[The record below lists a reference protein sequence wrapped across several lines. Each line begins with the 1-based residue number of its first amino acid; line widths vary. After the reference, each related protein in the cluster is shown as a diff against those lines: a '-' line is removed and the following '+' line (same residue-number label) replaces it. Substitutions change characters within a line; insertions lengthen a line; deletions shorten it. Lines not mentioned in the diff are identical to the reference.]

1 MARTK
6 QERELDMTQASSSSG
21 MTANDPQRIR
31 RSSQASQD
39 ILQNFNR
46 DDFKLDDERRLA
58 LRTPVPTIEEVVVV
72 PPQAVAFQVLPDD
85 GISSSALTKL
95 PLSAASSSTGTYI
108 TVDTTSDTV
117 KLQGGSAYI
126 VDVHYQFLNKSTHNR
141 DATLAIADTN
151 GTVYATQ
158 LQQLQDEASVGPL
171 KHDIWLAAVIDRQGA
186 SSVFIEIQ
194 ALGEDSNVDGHK
206 GWAKAHR
213 LT

>member
-6 QERELDMTQASSSSG
+6 LERELDMSQAGSPSG
-21 MTANDPQRIR
+21 MTANDPQRMR
-31 RSSQASQD
+31 RMSQAGQD

-72 PPQAVAFQVLPDD
+72 PPQAVAFEILADTSLD
-85 GISSSALTKL
+85 TSALTKL
-95 PLSAASSSTGTYI
+95 PIEAASSSTGTYI

-126 VDVHYQFLNKSTHNR
+126 VEVHYQFKNTHATNAK
-141 DATLAIADTN
+141 DATLAVADTN

-158 LQQLQDEASVGPL
+158 TQSVQDDNVRG
-171 KHDIWLAAVIDRQGA
+171 DIWLTAVVDRIGA

-194 ALGEDSNVDGHK
+194 ALAANGALDGFK